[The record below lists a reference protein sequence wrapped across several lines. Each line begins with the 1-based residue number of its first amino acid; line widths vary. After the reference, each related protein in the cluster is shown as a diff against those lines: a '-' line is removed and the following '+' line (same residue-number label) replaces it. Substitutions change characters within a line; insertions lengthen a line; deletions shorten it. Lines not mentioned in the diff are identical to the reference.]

1 MCWEFTPTNCE
12 FTLRGVNRVGTRG
25 THGYGVNSHYL
36 GMCEEDSLGVNGG
49 RGLSQ
54 VGRKSRF
61 SRNGGVLQT
70 Q

>member
-1 MCWEFTPTNCE
+1 M
-12 FTLRGVNRVGTRG
+12 GTRG

-70 Q
+70 QQFYLTQPHLMPGAGARNG

>member
-1 MCWEFTPTNCE
+1 M
-12 FTLRGVNRVGTRG
+12 GTRG

-61 SRNGGVLQT
+61 SRNGGLLQT
-70 Q
+70 RLFYLTQPHV